1 MVKKNDKELKSPLLW
16 IINDPKV
23 SINKQV
29 KKFSRQFKDRMRFS
43 ATMIQNL
50 SGRGSAK
57 KDPGK
62 QKLKKSKIEINGSL
76 FPEREKKE
84 ESAWR

>member
-57 KDPGK
+57 KDR
-62 QKLKKSKIEINGSL
+62 SL
-76 FPEREKKE
+76 IWASEFFYHLTI
-84 ESAWR
+84 